1 MGLRNFFMNRPM
13 LGWVGTSIAAL
24 ILGGCQAG
32 QSVSVRQLIAHQALI
47 DFSGL
52 ASSQTYDSLKVAASI
67 PQNWQALRPQQSALY
82 THQQWRSPSRS
93 TGVGVVYIHLPLPM
107 SVKTIVWLAKV
118 HYDQQE
124 NRAGKPQGQVLGEWT
139 DSIGREWFEA
149 ENEKY
154 HVKGY
159 AVTCGFDAWI
169 VYSGYHLKDPLNPA
183 EIGMAARS
191 MDSILPTP
199 LVNVKPAGLAA
210 AR

>member
-1 MGLRNFFMNRPM
+1 MGLRRIFMNGPITV
-13 LGWVGTSIAAL
+13 LIGVAATL
-24 ILGGCQAG
+24 LTGCQAT

-47 DFSGL
+47 DFAGL
-52 ASSQTYDSLKVAASI
+52 APMQTFGNLKVAASV
-67 PQNWQALRPQQSALY
+67 PQRWEALRPHENALY

-107 SVKTIVWLAKV
+107 SVKTIVWLAKMQ
-118 HYDQQE
+118 YDKQE
-124 NRAGKPQGQVLGEWT
+124 SRAGKPQGQVLGEWT

-159 AVTCGFDAWI
+159 AVTSGFDAWI
-169 VYSGYHLKDPLNPA
+169 VYSGYHLKDPINPA

-199 LVNVKPAGLAA
+199 LVNLRANSATARAGD
-210 AR
+210 